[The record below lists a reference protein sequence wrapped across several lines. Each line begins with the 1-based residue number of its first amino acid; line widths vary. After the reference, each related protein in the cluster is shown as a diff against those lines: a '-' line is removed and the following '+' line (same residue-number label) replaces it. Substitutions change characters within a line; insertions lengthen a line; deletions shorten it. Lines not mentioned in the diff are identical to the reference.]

1 MSHPSD
7 RVRLGLRRSDRI
19 GLWVLAVATA
29 AAMAAVLVV
38 AAINVIRIA
47 TNTAADLTLPVDL
60 PLPADAQAGTA
71 AVVRGALTEATVI
84 AAGLHADTVALLAL
98 GAALRWVSVL
108 CVAAAFLSVVTAM
121 LRDRP
126 FGRALRN
133 ALIVAGVAVAV
144 LGMGGGFL
152 TAIGTADA
160 ATQLSGNAE
169 LQPYLLEL
177 NVDFA
182 PLLIGLA
189 LLTGA
194 LLVQLGERMQH
205 DTERL
210 V

>member
-1 MSHPSD
+1 MNARIRTRTALGRSD
-7 RVRLGLRRSDRI
+7 RVGLRA
-19 GLWVLAVATA
+19 LAIATA
-29 AAMAAVLVV
+29 AATAAVLVV
-38 AAINVIRIA
+38 AVINVIRIA

-84 AAGLHADTVALLAL
+84 AAGLHGDTVALLAV
-98 GAALRWVSVL
+98 GAALRWASVL
-108 CVAAAFLSVVTAM
+108 CVAAAFLFVVISM

-133 ALIVAGVAVAV
+133 GLIGAGLAVAF

-160 ATQLSGNAE
+160 AAQLTGNGE

-177 NVDFA
+177 DFDFA
-182 PLLIGLA
+182 PLLIGLV